1 MDVNK
6 PTLKVIGV
14 LIILMVL
21 IGVGSDISFHIGL
34 FFYLYGKYVAV
45 VIFVGVIGYYV
56 VQEKRR
62 RNLTGSEEDGGDTST
77 KEYEGRE

>member
-62 RNLTGSEEDGGDTST
+62 STPARNNDDNILTEEDGR
-77 KEYEGRE
+77 RE